1 MAGAGQIGLTRR
13 ELEYEVH
20 WMMRKAPKEPA
31 RMPDF
36 LNELF
41 VQLIEKNNDAI
52 AAALAERD
60 RADLPEGG

>member
-13 ELEYEVH
+13 ELEYEVQ
-20 WMMRKAPKEPA
+20 WQMRKAPKEPA
-31 RMPDF
+31 KMPEF

-41 VQLIEKNNDAI
+41 VHLIEKNNEAI

-60 RADLPEGG
+60 RSDLPEGG

>member
-1 MAGAGQIGLTRR
+1 MALGVEIGMTRR
-13 ELEYEVH
+13 ELEYEVQ
-20 WMMRKAPKEPA
+20 WRMRQAPKDPA

-41 VQLIEKNNDAI
+41 VHLIEMNNRAI

-60 RADLPEGG
+60 RTDLPDQG